1 MLRSFS
7 FEKLLLTFFIF
18 IGLLIACRIYFS
30 GSMLFSFLIWNIFLA
45 WIPFKMSQYLLTTK
59 GSKWKQGL
67 LFAAWLLFFPN
78 ALYIITDLIHLEL
91 ESSVPKWYDAI
102 LLFSSS
108 VMGLMMAFIS
118 LNRVE
123 HYLGGKLGS
132 KWRPWL
138 VLVFIFL
145 GSFGVYLGRFLR
157 WNSWDI
163 IRDPGG
169 LIENIIQRIIFPWKH
184 LRTWGMTG
192 ILTVFFV
199 LMYESIKRMPS
210 YIWRQEG
217 AKPTDPN

>member
-1 MLRSFS
+1 MLRTFS
-7 FEKLLLTFFIF
+7 FESILLAFFLF
-18 IGLLIACRIYFS
+18 IGILIGCRIYFS
-30 GSMLFSFLIWNIFLA
+30 GSLLFVFLLWNIFLA
-45 WIPFKMSQYLLTTK
+45 WIPFKTSQYLVMAEH
-59 GSKWKQGL
+59 GKWKQGL
-67 LFAAWLLFFPN
+67 LFGLWLLFFPN

-91 ESSVPKWYDAI
+91 ESSVPKWYDVV

-123 HYLGGKLGS
+123 HYLGQKLGS
-132 KWRPWL
+132 RWKPWL
-138 VLVFIFL
+138 VPLLIFL

-169 LIENIIQRIIFPWKH
+169 LMKNIVQRVIFPWEH

-192 ILTVFFV
+192 ILTVFFI
-199 LMYESIKRMPS
+199 LLYESIKRLPV
-210 YIWRQEG
+210 YIRRPDGTE
-217 AKPTDPN
+217 PF

>member
-7 FEKLLLTFFIF
+7 FEKLLLAFFIF

-108 VMGLMMAFIS
+108 VLGLMMAFIS

-123 HYLGGKLGS
+123 RFLGRMFVE
-132 KWRPWL
+132 KWKHLL
-138 VLVFIFL
+138 VVLIIFF

-163 IRDPGG
+163 ISNPVG
-169 LIENIIQRIIFPWKH
+169 LMETILHRVIFPWEH

-199 LMYESIKRMPS
+199 LVYESVKRIPS
-210 YIWRQEG
+210 YIWRQDG
-217 AKPTDPN
+217 SKPSDA